1 MCRTNDGFVIAE
13 VDMEIR
19 GPGDILGTQQS
30 GLPDLKM
37 ADLLRD
43 RDLMT
48 TARYMAQRV
57 LEEDP
62 SIELPVHKTLRV
74 NLDRI
79 KKDRPNWSRIS

>member
-1 MCRTNDGFVIAE
+1 
-13 VDMEIR
+13 
-19 GPGDILGTQQS
+19 
-30 GLPDLKM
+30 M

-62 SIELPVHKTLRV
+62 SIELAVHKTLRV